1 MAVQEKKER
10 IETAIML
17 THLFCQMP
25 GQSLLQLM
33 RRHDGVYGLAD
44 QDDTMTFVGNGHGA
58 ELSVPPP
65 LVSPRELH
73 A

>member
-44 QDDTMTFVGNGHGA
+44 QDDTMTFVKSSFTV
-58 ELSVPPP
+58 LSLRFV
-65 LVSPRELH
+65 
-73 A
+73 